1 MLANALDPPVFPKV
15 SQIIFGQSCLSLPP
29 TTQRLLTLQ
38 VKSHFA
44 PGMKYTGHILEQSSN
59 SQDCPK
65 TSSSLD
71 ALLSNGTARGINIA
85 RAVWRWSR
93 KKMYVLQKKKAGSG
107 SWEPHNQKHTHSDG
121 FKRPNTHLNATWRG
135 FREIHPLSCL
145 LGGMQNRVRLPAQK
159 GGQEEGRPLP
169 ASQSWQ
175 GRGTLKAILWLI
187 LGYCDFIL
195 WHKAY

>member
-93 KKMYVLQKKKAGSG
+93 KKMYVLQKKKLAQG
-107 SWEPHNQKHTHSDG
+107 
-121 FKRPNTHLNATWRG
+121 
-135 FREIHPLSCL
+135 
-145 LGGMQNRVRLPAQK
+145 LGNPIIR
-159 GGQEEGRPLP
+159 
-169 ASQSWQ
+169 S
-175 GRGTLKAILWLI
+175 TLI
-187 LGYCDFIL
+187 LTASKDPTPTSMQPGEGSEKSTPSLVF
-195 WHKAY
+195 